1 VTPTSPASS
10 SPGSPSALCLLCG
23 ASNSPTASFCQT
35 CGSPLAPAAPLFA
48 DDSGDITGFAR
59 ALPSHTSLRNGDY
72 RILGVL
78 GQGGFGITYRASNQR
93 LEREVAIKEFFP
105 ATCERVG
112 RSVSA
117 SGGLSPGDFDSLRAA
132 FLEEARILARF
143 ELPAVV
149 RVMGAWEENASAYM
163 EMEILRGP
171 TLAQVLEER
180 GRLPVEATLR
190 LFEPVLDALEA
201 VHNAGWLHRDI
212 KPHNIIFEPHVASPT
227 SVDPRHLDLGACRAV
242 LLDFGAAKKVAAN
255 VSQSFSVIV
264 TPGYAPLEQY
274 ATRAKRGPFTDVYA
288 LCATLYHAL
297 SGQTPPS
304 ASDRALHDD
313 LIPLRELRPEVPF
326 TIARAIEE
334 GLQTAIVRRPQTMGE
349 LRELLRGRGVP
360 QSTMETALPNN
371 SDPKA
376 GQLKARQQSI
386 LSNIQSINQPG
397 NNQPY
402 SQENLISSLP
412 VSPETLQMLQST
424 AQARSAQP
432 STSSAA
438 RPLPHAR
445 PTYGG
450 ARGDGGP
457 RLEHK
462 SAPSTR
468 SNGAYITAVAVGL
481 VMLATA
487 GPILNALLSRPAPPP
502 PIEEPWVI
510 HPSAPM
516 PAAPPAIQNALLPP
530 DGHYAFGQLIDGRG
544 RVWHVA
550 SGTRT
555 PHRVVPQRPWSRGR
569 AGSRVAAEEQQWAA
583 SER

>member
-1 VTPTSPASS
+1 MTPTSPASPPA
-10 SPGSPSALCLLCG
+10 PGSPSALCLLCG
-23 ASNSPTASFCQT
+23 ASNPPSASSCRS
-35 CGSPLAPAAPLFA
+35 CGSPLAPASPLLA
-48 DDSGDITGFAR
+48 DDSGELAGFAR
-59 ALPSHTSLRNGDY
+59 ALPSRTSLRNGDY
-72 RILGVL
+72 CILGVL

-117 SGGLSPGDFDSLRAA
+117 SGGLTPADFDSLRAA

-171 TLAQVLEER
+171 TLAQVLDER
-180 GRLPVEATLR
+180 GKLPVEATLR

-212 KPHNIIFEPHVASPT
+212 KPHNIIFEPHVAGPS
-227 SVDPRHLDLGACRAV
+227 SADPRHLDLNACRAV

-274 ATRAKRGPFTDVYA
+274 ATRAKRGAFTDVYA

-313 LIPLRELRPEVPF
+313 LIPLRELRPEVPP

-334 GLQTAIVRRPQTMGE
+334 GLQTAIARRPQTMGE
-349 LRELLRGRGVP
+349 LRELLRGRGVV
-360 QSTMETALPNN
+360 QQAVQAAAVN
-371 SDPKA
+371 SDSKA

-386 LSNIQSINQPG
+386 LSNIQSINQPSSTPSTMESL
-397 NNQPY
+397 QV
-402 SQENLISSLP
+402 NLPPLNPAGALSPVPTLGTRSLP
-412 VSPETLQMLQST
+412 S
-424 AQARSAQP
+424 
-432 STSSAA
+432 
-438 RPLPHAR
+438 AR
-445 PTYGG
+445 PTRGPQSGG
-450 ARGDGGP
+450 GGHLH
-457 RLEHK
+457 RSSLDRDVSGTQK
-462 SAPSTR
+462 S
-468 SNGAYITAVAVGL
+468 GAYITAVAVGL
-481 VMLATA
+481 MMLATA
-487 GPILNALLSRPAPPP
+487 GPILNWLLAPTPPP
-502 PIEEPWVI
+502 PTYEPRVI
-510 HPSAPM
+510 YPPALEPAALE
-516 PAAPPAIQNALLPP
+516 PAAPAALEPAAPAAIENAQLSP
-530 DGHYAFGQLIDGRG
+530 DGR
-544 RVWHVA
+544 
-550 SGTRT
+550 
-555 PHRVVPQRPWSRGR
+555 
-569 AGSRVAAEEQQWAA
+569 
-583 SER
+583 